1 MNLNSAGTDSLLDV
15 RSVSKSYGNL
25 QVLFDVSLS
34 VPAGQAVGIVGPNGA
49 GKTTLLSVINGT
61 ESATAGHVF
70 FNGIDITKQG
80 AEHRSQA
87 GIGRSFQI
95 PRPFSNLTVFENA
108 LSGATHGGGL
118 RGHAAQNAA
127 LEALDVTGMMH
138 SANHVAGSL
147 SLLARKRLELARA
160 LATQPKLLLLDEIAG
175 GLTEAE
181 CDSLIETIKN
191 LKNAGV
197 TIVWI
202 EHVVQA
208 LVAVVDRLV
217 CLASGRIIQD
227 GQPNEVLRSSEVLEV
242 YLGTGI

>member
-1 MNLNSAGTDSLLDV
+1 MNLNSAGTDSLLEV
-15 RSVSKSYGNL
+15 KSVSKSYGNL

-49 GKTTLLSVINGT
+49 GKTTLLSIISGT
-61 ESATAGHVF
+61 EQASLGHVF
-70 FNGIDITKQG
+70 FDGVDVTKQG
-80 AEHRSQA
+80 AEHRSRS

-95 PRPFSNLTVFENA
+95 PRPFGNLTVFENT
-108 LSGATHGGGL
+108 LSGASFGGGL

-127 LEALDVTGMMH
+127 LEALEVTGMMQF
-138 SANHVAGSL
+138 ANVTAGTL

-181 CDSLIETIKN
+181 CDSLIETIQN
-191 LKNAGV
+191 LKNSGV
-197 TIVWI
+197 TVVWI

-208 LVAVVDRLV
+208 LVAVVDRLI
-217 CLASGRIIQD
+217 CLASGKIIAD
-227 GQPNEVLRSSEVLEV
+227 GPPTEVLRSSEVLEV

>member
-1 MNLNSAGTDSLLDV
+1 MNPHLAGTDLLLDAQ
-15 RSVSKSYGNL
+15 SVSKSYGNL

-49 GKTTLLSVINGT
+49 GKTTLLSVISGT
-61 ESATAGHVF
+61 ESATSGHVF
-70 FNGIDITKQG
+70 FDGYDVTKQR
-80 AEHRSQA
+80 ADHRSHS

-118 RGHAAQNAA
+118 RGHAAQTAA
-127 LEALDVTGMMH
+127 LEALEITGMMH
-138 SANHVAGSL
+138 SANHIAGSL

-181 CDSLIETIKN
+181 CDSLIETIRN
-191 LKNAGV
+191 LKTAGV

-217 CLASGRIIQD
+217 CLASGRVIQD
-227 GQPNEVLRSSEVLEV
+227 GQPNEVLRSNEVLEV

>member
-1 MNLNSAGTDSLLDV
+1 MNLNSAGTDSILEV

-25 QVLFDVSLS
+25 QVLSEVSLS

-49 GKTTLLSVINGT
+49 GKTTLLSIISGT
-61 ESATAGHVF
+61 EQVSAGNVF
-70 FNGIDITKQG
+70 FNGVNITKQG
-80 AEHRSQA
+80 AEHRSRS
-87 GIGRSFQI
+87 GVGRTFQI
-95 PRPFSNLTVFENA
+95 PRPFADLTVFENA

-118 RGHAAQNAA
+118 RGHSAQDAA
-127 LEALDVTGMMH
+127 LEALEVTGMMKF
-138 SANHVAGSL
+138 ANTTAGSL

-160 LATQPKLLLLDEIAG
+160 LATQPRLLLLDEIAG

-181 CDSLIETIKN
+181 CESLVDTIQNSKDS
-191 LKNAGV
+191 GV

-208 LVAVVDRLV
+208 LVAVVDRLI
-217 CLASGRIIQD
+217 CLASGKVIQD
-227 GQPNEVLRSSEVLEV
+227 GQPNEVLRSSEVLAV